1 MTEQYT
7 NLIKKGSIVNL
18 INYSTTTTT
27 TTTEEEEDLPPLV
40 LQLLNYKKLPQ
51 GDRLRLILSD
61 GEYFIQ
67 GMCSASVSKEFDENL
82 FKKFSIIQ
90 LTNYACNDLSGKR
103 ILIVLGMECLQSTGV
118 NKIGNPLNVQDH
130 LQDVMKQ
137 GKSTTSVASD
147 AVAAAASVAA
157 ATTTTTTS
165 TSVKSAVVR
174 NPSTTTSMEQQQQQ
188 PPPPASIPADDL
200 KFINGALFPIQSLN
214 PYQNKWTIKAFCL
227 KKSDMRQWSNAK
239 GEGKLFSVTLCDE
252 SGEIKATAFN
262 DVAERLFSVFQEGQV
277 YYLSRAQVKIA
288 RKQYA
293 SNVQNEYEISMDS
306 STEVNPCLSQSGGG
320 NNNQQQQQQQQSSSM
335 LMQYQKFNFVSGIDA
350 LLVKEKDSIVDLIGV
365 LRSQGELVSFVSKAS
380 QRQMQKRELVL
391 VDQSMYQVKLTLFG
405 KQAETFDQ
413 NATQGSVLVLK
424 SCKVSEY
431 NGGKSL
437 TLLSSG
443 SMFVN
448 PDIQQAHLLRGWYES
463 EGSMQNFTSLDG
475 TGGRG
480 MDAAAGLRNYGC
492 LQDIQEKNLG
502 LRDKPDYL
510 NLCGTVTFLKGDKTM
525 YYMACPGEN
534 CNKKVTEDMG
544 QYRCEKCQRV
554 YNYCDYRYIFSFQLT
569 DYSSSSWVQC
579 FNEAGETLLGMP
591 AEELHRLKESQQDEE
606 KYQSVFEKVA
616 YKRFK
621 FTIKIKQENYQV

>member
-1 MTEQYT
+1 
-7 NLIKKGSIVNL
+7 
-18 INYSTTTTT
+18 
-27 TTTEEEEDLPPLV
+27 
-40 LQLLNYKKLPQ
+40 
-51 GDRLRLILSD
+51 
-61 GEYFIQ
+61 
-67 GMCSASVSKEFDENL
+67 
-82 FKKFSIIQ
+82 
-90 LTNYACNDLSGKR
+90 
-103 ILIVLGMECLQSTGV
+103 
-118 NKIGNPLNVQDH
+118 
-130 LQDVMKQ
+130 
-137 GKSTTSVASD
+137 
-147 AVAAAASVAA
+147 
-157 ATTTTTTS
+157 
-165 TSVKSAVVR
+165 
-174 NPSTTTSMEQQQQQ
+174 
-188 PPPPASIPADDL
+188 
-200 KFINGALFPIQSLN
+200 
-214 PYQNKWTIKAFCL
+214 
-227 KKSDMRQWSNAK
+227 
-239 GEGKLFSVTLCDE
+239 
-252 SGEIKATAFN
+252 
-262 DVAERLFSVFQEGQV
+262 
-277 YYLSRAQVKIA
+277 
-288 RKQYA
+288 
-293 SNVQNEYEISMDS
+293 MDS
-306 STEVNPCLSQSGGG
+306 STEVNPCLSQSSISGGSGG
-320 NNNQQQQQQQQSSSM
+320 NGNNQQQPFSSSSM

-350 LLVKEKDSIVDLIGV
+350 LLVKEKDSIVDLIAV
-365 LRSQGELVSFVSKAS
+365 LRSQGELISFVSKAS

-413 NATQGSVLVLK
+413 NAAQGSVLVLK

-475 TGGRG
+475 TVGGVGALGGRG
-480 MDAAAGLRNYGC
+480 MDAAAAAGLRNYGC

-525 YYMACPGEN
+525 YYLACPGEN

-579 FNEAGETLLGMP
+579 FNEAGEILLGMP

>member
-1 MTEQYT
+1 
-7 NLIKKGSIVNL
+7 
-18 INYSTTTTT
+18 
-27 TTTEEEEDLPPLV
+27 
-40 LQLLNYKKLPQ
+40 
-51 GDRLRLILSD
+51 
-61 GEYFIQ
+61 
-67 GMCSASVSKEFDENL
+67 
-82 FKKFSIIQ
+82 
-90 LTNYACNDLSGKR
+90 
-103 ILIVLGMECLQSTGV
+103 
-118 NKIGNPLNVQDH
+118 
-130 LQDVMKQ
+130 MKQ
-137 GKSTTSVASD
+137 GKSVVPSV
-147 AVAAAASVAA
+147 
-157 ATTTTTTS
+157 TTTTTTS
-165 TSVKSAVVR
+165 VVKSAVVR
-174 NPSTTTSMEQQQQQ
+174 NPSTTTTTTTT
-188 PPPPASIPADDL
+188 AATTTATATSIPADDL

-320 NNNQQQQQQQQSSSM
+320 GGSGSGNNNQQPSSMLMQYQKFNFVSGIDALLNEYEISMDSSTEVNPCLSQSGGSGGSGNNNQQPSSM

-475 TGGRG
+475 TGGALGGGVGG
-480 MDAAAGLRNYGC
+480 MDAAAAGLRNYGC

-579 FNEAGETLLGMP
+579 FNEAGETMLGMP

-621 FTIKIKQENYQV
+621 FTIKIKQENYQDEVKVKSSVFQIENIDYAQESQVLLKLVEQMS